1 MSTADTDSLLEHVL
15 LAFAVEPS
23 HDKATL
29 ERYLSR
35 YPQYATDLVDLL
47 SELRLSSEG
56 IVVHTTDDESAAQTA
71 WDAFA
76 ATPPRAERPR
86 LVENPFTPF
95 QGPSFVALA
104 TELRIR
110 RSILIA
116 LRDRIVIATSIPK
129 PFLERLAVATRSTTE
144 VLLKYLDQPTT
155 VAPGASYKSD
165 GKPEAPT
172 KIEFERLLINSGVTS
187 EEKDDIF
194 MSST

>member
-15 LAFAVEPS
+15 LAFAVESS
-23 HDKATL
+23 HDKSTL

-56 IVVHTTDDESAAQTA
+56 IVHTTDDESAAQKA

-76 ATPPRAERPR
+76 ATPPRAQRPG
-86 LVENPFTPF
+86 LVKNPFALF
-95 QGPSFVALA
+95 QGPAFVALA

-129 PFLERLAVATRSTTE
+129 PFLKRLAIATRSTTE
-144 VLLKYLDQPTT
+144 VLLEYLDQPTT

-165 GKPEAPT
+165 GKPEAPA

-194 MSST
+194 ISST

>member
-47 SELRLSSEG
+47 SELRFSSEG
-56 IVVHTTDDESAAQTA
+56 IVHSTDDEFAAQKAWYAFTA
-71 WDAFA
+71 M
-76 ATPPRAERPR
+76 PPRAERPG
-86 LVENPFTPF
+86 LVMNPFASF
-95 QGPSFVALA
+95 QGPAFVALA

-129 PFLERLAVATRSTTE
+129 PFLKRLAIATRSTTE
-144 VLLKYLDQPTT
+144 VLLEYLDQPTT
-155 VAPGASYKSD
+155 VAPGASYKSE
-165 GKPEAPT
+165 GKPEAPA

-194 MSST
+194 ISST

>member
-1 MSTADTDSLLEHVL
+1 MSTADTDSLREHVL

-56 IVVHTTDDESAAQTA
+56 VVPTTDDESAAQKA
-71 WDAFA
+71 WDAFT
-76 ATPPRAERPR
+76 ATPPRAERPG
-86 LVENPFTPF
+86 LVKNPFTLF
-95 QGPSFVALA
+95 QGPAFVALA

-129 PFLERLAVATRSTTE
+129 PFLKRLAIATRSTTE
-144 VLLKYLDQPTT
+144 VLLEYLDQPAI

-165 GKPEAPT
+165 GKPEAPA

-194 MSST
+194 ISST